1 MSTTY
6 IDTAELQQ
14 TARSPRVR
22 PGVLGLGAAL
32 AGLTAVGAA
41 VAIFL
46 APAAPRALPAM
57 DASLGYAVD
66 TRPAISHLDASQGY
80 WDIIDSRPAVSMA
93 DTSLGYADMIDT
105 RPAVSHLDAS
115 QGYWDA
121 IDARPAVRELPA
133 MPTSLGHWDFTA
145 PAAAARP
152 AMPRSMGHWDFTQ
165 ETAPSGLGFWD
176 IIE

>member
-1 MSTTY
+1 VSTTY
-6 IDTAELQQ
+6 AKTAQIQQ
-14 TARSPRVR
+14 AAARSPRLR

-32 AGLTAVGAA
+32 AGVTAVGAA

-66 TRPAISHLDASQGY
+66 ARPAVSSLDASQGY
-80 WDIIDSRPAVSMA
+80 WDVVDARPAVSA
-93 DTSLGYADMIDT
+93 AGATSLGFWDM
-105 RPAVSHLDAS
+105 
-115 QGYWDA
+115 

-145 PAAAARP
+145 PASAVRP
-152 AMPRSMGHWDFTQ
+152 PMPRSMGHWDFTQ
-165 ETAPSGLGFWD
+165 QSEPTGLGFWD
-176 IIE
+176 IID